1 MLSRIQMKTFN
12 EIIYIR
18 LKISLNLIISETLV
32 NILAKIPYFFPIL
45 KKGEAYF
52 FPVFRGIFTEKFFV

>member
-1 MLSRIQMKTFN
+1 MVNKGIAFSRLDGTIDLSSATFD
-12 EIIYIR
+12 
-18 LKISLNLIISETLV
+18 LTVPPSMV